1 MTIRPCIFLLLSFLI
16 ATHSFGQ
23 KLGDYYVSISIDSTQ
38 GGRLKFLSDTTVE
51 LSSTPRHMSPSLKT
65 VYKYTTADTTIQIL
79 SDPVISQDSPQL
91 GLSVQSS
98 TLKTKIILTKIDGGF
113 IDYSNSLIYVRQ
125 KDFGYNPYLAY
136 IIYGKTFI
144 QELGETD
151 GYGLIRKKPK
161 TNKALQKKLKGLDK
175 DNCTIE
181 IVRGLNAYKRFGIK
195 RVYGAVVITT
205 QK

>member
-1 MTIRPCIFLLLSFLI
+1 MTIRPCIFLLLSILI

-65 VYKYTTADTTIQIL
+65 VYKYTAADTTIQIF
-79 SDPVISQDSPQL
+79 SEPVISPDSFQR
-91 GLSVQSS
+91 GLTVQSS
-98 TLKTKIILTKIDGGF
+98 SHKTKIILTKIDGGY
-113 IDYSNSLIYVRQ
+113 INYSNLLIYVRQ
-125 KDFGYNPYLAY
+125 NDFGYNPDLTYV
-136 IIYGKTFI
+136 IDGKTFI
-144 QELGETD
+144 QDVGETD

-161 TNKALQKKLKGLDK
+161 TNRALQKKLKGIDK